1 MTRSAL
7 GLLLLLLCLLPPDA
21 SAKAKKDDAP
31 PTRGNVAAVDI
42 KANTIS
48 LVLYPGDAP
57 VTCVINDQ
65 STIEVNDKSVT
76 LKQVRKGLWIR
87 SARLDSSTPPVVE
100 DLDLTSVG
108 DPKPAK

>member
-1 MTRSAL
+1 MTRSVL
-7 GLLLLLLCLLPPDA
+7 GLLLLLCLLPPGAWA
-21 SAKAKKDDAP
+21 SAKKDAGS
-31 PTRGNVAAVDI
+31 PTRGNVAAVDV

-48 LVLYPGDAP
+48 LVLYPGDPP
-57 VTCVINDQ
+57 VTCVVNDQ
-65 STIEVNDKSVT
+65 TTIEVNDKSVT

-87 SARLDSSTPPVVE
+87 SVRLDSSTPPVVE